1 MTASVPAASTPAT
14 LRPAEA
20 SDLPSV
26 QQLLR
31 TVSLPWDGLTDFF
44 PSGYVVATSA
54 GALVGVAG
62 LEIYGEHG
70 FLRSVAVAPEVRGL
84 GIGVALVRDRM
95 ASARTA
101 GLRAIHLLTADAAEF
116 FSRFGFA
123 PADRAAFPAEIRA
136 SVLFSHACQPEHVVA
151 MSLPL
156 AGARS
161 AARPP
166 RIGMALA
173 VLGLLLAPARAG
185 SAPGDRER
193 VLERSR
199 AGTHALE
206 LVAAVHP

>member
-1 MTASVPAASTPAT
+1 MEDPMTASVPAASTPAT

-101 GLRAIHLLTADAAEF
+101 GLRAIHLLTAD
-116 FSRFGFA
+116 
-123 PADRAAFPAEIRA
+123 RAAFPAEIRA